1 MRTLLQDL
9 RYAGRLLLRSP
20 GFSLLTILTLALGI
34 GANAAIFSVV
44 DGVLLSPLPY
54 GQPDRLVAAFSQFP
68 SLGFDHFWVSPPEF
82 LDLRD
87 QAKTFAGVGAYA
99 TRDVN
104 LEGTTQPVR
113 AAAAAV
119 SAGLFPVLGVA
130 PKRGRVFSAQEDLP
144 NADHVVVL
152 GEGLWRRAFAG
163 DPGVIGRSVRIDGT
177 ARTVLG
183 VMPQGFDVGG
193 QHIELWVPLALDPAH
208 PGGRGS
214 HYLYLIG
221 RLRPGASLEQARSEV
236 EGLLVRWRRERPDGH
251 SLDPERHRLVIRPL
265 LDELV
270 GDVRGKVLVLAA
282 AVGLVLLIAC
292 LNVANLLLARA
303 EARQREIAIR
313 TALGAQRRRLIR
325 QFLTESVLLA
335 LLGGGL
341 GLLLA
346 VLGVRAIVALNAASI
361 PRIETVG
368 VDGRVVAFT
377 LGLSVLTG
385 LLFGLAPALHAR
397 GATFFAA
404 LKQGGQRGTAGTGS
418 QWFRRVLVVSE
429 IALASLLVIGAG
441 LLIKSF
447 WVLQQVR
454 PGFEA
459 KNVLS
464 LQLSLPPASYPEETQ
479 PADFFRKL
487 RAQVAALPGVESAAT
502 VAGLPPQRDVNAND
516 TEFEGIPP
524 TKDGPPQNVD
534 YWQVVS
540 RGYLETL
547 RIPVV
552 AGRSFNAGDDHG
564 TPGVAMVNETM
575 AKVFWPGQSPLGRRV
590 RAPGSPGKDNPWLTV
605 VGVVADVKQGGLD
618 QKTGTELYFL
628 QDQAPEA
635 AYGGVRTMYL
645 VARTQRDPLSLA
657 AAVRS
662 EIRRLDPSLPIS
674 AVRPMETV
682 LFDSV
687 ARPRFVMV
695 MVLLFAAVALLLAA
709 VGTYGV
715 LSYAVAQRTREI
727 GVRMALG
734 AQVGQVLR
742 MILGQGA
749 LLVGIGLGLGVAG
762 ARALRHVLGSLLFG
776 VTATDPLIFAAVAA
790 LLAAV
795 SFIACYVPARRAARV
810 DPLVALR
817 SE

>member
-44 DGVLLSPLPY
+44 NGVLLSPLPY
-54 GQPDRLVAAFSQFP
+54 REPERLTAVFSQFP
-68 SLGFDHFWVSPPEF
+68 GLGFDHFWVSPPEF

-87 QAKTFAGVGAYA
+87 QATTFAGVGAY
-99 TRDVN
+99 TTQDVN
-104 LEGTTQPVR
+104 LEGATQPVR
-113 AAAAAV
+113 AKAAAV
-119 SAGLFPVLGVA
+119 SASLFPVLGVD
-130 PKRGRVFSAQEDLP
+130 PVRGRVFSPQEDLP
-144 NADHVVVL
+144 NADHVAVL
-152 GEGLWRRAFAG
+152 GEGLWRRAFGG
-163 DPGVIGRSVRIDGT
+163 DPGVIGRSVRINGT

-183 VMPQGFDVGG
+183 VMPQSFDVGG
-193 QHIELWVPLALDPAH
+193 EHVELWMPLGLDPAQ

-221 RLRPGASLEQARSEV
+221 RLRSGAGLAQARSEL
-236 EGLLVRWRRERPDGH
+236 EGLLVRWKRERPDGH
-251 SLDPERHRLVIRPL
+251 SLDPEQHRLVIKPL
-265 LDELV
+265 LDEMV

-346 VLGVRAIVALNAASI
+346 VLGVRAIVAFNADSI

-368 VDGRVVAFT
+368 VDGRVIAFT

-385 LLFGLAPALHAR
+385 LLFGLAPALHSR

-404 LKQGGQRGTAGTGS
+404 LKQGGQRGTAGTGA

-459 KNVLS
+459 HNVLS

-479 PADFFRKL
+479 PADFYRKL
-487 RAQVAALPGVESAAT
+487 AAQVAALPGVESAAT

-534 YWQVVS
+534 YWQFVS
-540 RGYLETL
+540 RGYLETM
-547 RIPVV
+547 RIPLV

-564 TPGVAMVNETM
+564 TPGVVMVNETM

-590 RAPGSPGKDNPWLTV
+590 RTPGSPGKDNPWLTV

-645 VARTQRDPLSLA
+645 VARTERDPSSLA

-674 AVRPMETV
+674 AVRPMEKV

-734 AQVGQVLR
+734 AQIGQVLR

-749 LLVGIGLGLGVAG
+749 LLAGIGLALGVIG
-762 ARALRHVLGSLLFG
+762 AVALRRILGSLLFG
-776 VTATDPLIFAAVAA
+776 VTATDPLIFTAVAA

-795 SFIACYVPARRAARV
+795 SFAACYVPARRAARV